1 VPWKKGTTVDMSAT
15 GILLDLPSEVEPG
28 TELALM
34 LEWTGLYHNKERM
47 RLLARVE
54 VVRCDS
60 RGTAVRILEHEFEE
74 MEQVVPERYA
84 RGKAR
89 LAVA

>member
-1 VPWKKGTTVDMSAT
+1 MSAT

-74 MEQVVPERYA
+74 MEKVVPERYA